1 MKPKIETDSGE
12 RPVPYLDMVGDS
24 SKYIGL
30 EYNVR
35 TDQIS

>member
-1 MKPKIETDSGE
+1 MKPKVETDSGE
-12 RPVPYLDMVGDS
+12 RLVPYLDMVGDS

-35 TDQIS
+35 THQIS